1 MYVFMHKY
9 FLIGNFYF
17 ELIYPDI
24 LTLPEHFMLFE
35 TDRRHIPADY
45 RYQLSLSGHFPA
57 PEGIR
62 IVKRPDLTVFRV
74 SGHLECRYIGI
85 SGIPGYYGCC
95 QERSDLEA
103 RIFLHPDRIENLNS
117 DPVFVSLF
125 ALERR
130 MSAKNALILHCAYIS
145 YKNQAILFS
154 APSGIGKTT
163 QARLWEKYRGSRT
176 VNGDRALL
184 QIKDGQWHAEG
195 WPVCG
200 TSGICRNE
208 VLPLGAIVLL
218 SQGTHDKVSFIK
230 SSETFKLLYA
240 QITVNSWQANA
251 VRRTICLSEHLLQTV
266 PVFQFQCTISGHAVD
281 KLDHA
286 LQFITEASYENNL
299 CRNLSAHS
307 AGTDS

>member
-1 MYVFMHKY
+1 M
-9 FLIGNFYF
+9 
-17 ELIYPDI
+17 
-24 LTLPEHFMLFE
+24 
-35 TDRRHIPADY
+35 
-45 RYQLSLSGHFPA
+45 
-57 PEGIR
+57 
-62 IVKRPDLTVFRV
+62 
-74 SGHLECRYIGI
+74 
-85 SGIPGYYGCC
+85 
-95 QERSDLEA
+95 EA

-130 MSAKNALILHCAYIS
+130 MPAKNALILHCAYIS

-184 QIKDGQWHAEG
+184 RIKDGQWHAEG

-208 VLPLGAIVLL
+208 GLPLGAIVLL
-218 SQGTHDKVSFIK
+218 SQGTHDKVSFTK

>member
-57 PEGIR
+57 PEGIC
-62 IVKRPDLTVFRV
+62 IVRRPDLTVFRV

-95 QERSDLEA
+95 QEHSDLEA

-125 ALERR
+125 AL
-130 MSAKNALILHCAYIS
+130 
-145 YKNQAILFS
+145 F
-154 APSGIGKTT
+154 
-163 QARLWEKYRGSRT
+163 
-176 VNGDRALL
+176 
-184 QIKDGQWHAEG
+184 
-195 WPVCG
+195 
-200 TSGICRNE
+200 
-208 VLPLGAIVLL
+208 
-218 SQGTHDKVSFIK
+218 FI
-230 SSETFKLLYA
+230 
-240 QITVNSWQANA
+240 
-251 VRRTICLSEHLLQTV
+251 
-266 PVFQFQCTISGHAVD
+266 
-281 KLDHA
+281 
-286 LQFITEASYENNL
+286 
-299 CRNLSAHS
+299 
-307 AGTDS
+307 

>member
-24 LTLPEHFMLFE
+24 LTLPEHFMIFE
-35 TDRRHIPADY
+35 TERRHIPADY

-57 PEGIR
+57 PEGIC
-62 IVKRPDLTVFRV
+62 IVRRPDLTIFRV

-95 QERSDLEA
+95 QEHSDLEA
-103 RIFLHPDRIENLNS
+103 QIFLHPDRIENLNS

-130 MSAKNALILHCAYIS
+130 MPAKNALILHCAYIS
-145 YKNQAILFS
+145 YKNHAILFS
-154 APSGIGKTT
+154 APSGTGKTT

-184 QIKDGQWHAEG
+184 RIKDGQWHAEG

-208 VLPLGAIVLL
+208 SLPLGAIVLL
-218 SQGTHDKVSFIK
+218 SQGTHDKVSFTK

-240 QITVNSWQANA
+240 QITVNSWQASA
-251 VRRTICLSEHLLQTV
+251 VRRTLCLSEHLLQTV

-299 CRNLSAHS
+299 CRNLSSHS
-307 AGTDS
+307 AGADS

>member
-57 PEGIR
+57 PEGIC
-62 IVKRPDLTVFRV
+62 IVRRPDMTVFRV

-95 QERSDLEA
+95 QEHSDLEA

-130 MSAKNALILHCAYIS
+130 MSAKNALILHCAYI
-145 YKNQAILFS
+145 
-154 APSGIGKTT
+154 
-163 QARLWEKYRGSRT
+163 RT
-176 VNGDRALL
+176 IRDRQNNA
-184 QIKDGQWHAEG
+184 
-195 WPVCG
+195 G
-200 TSGICRNE
+200 TS
-208 VLPLGAIVLL
+208 LGKI
-218 SQGTHDKVSFIK
+218 SRQPDCQRGQGTFADKRW
-230 SSETFKLLYA
+230 A
-240 QITVNSWQANA
+240 MA
-251 VRRTICLSEHLLQTV
+251 C
-266 PVFQFQCTISGHAVD
+266 
-281 KLDHA
+281 
-286 LQFITEASYENNL
+286 
-299 CRNLSAHS
+299 
-307 AGTDS
+307 